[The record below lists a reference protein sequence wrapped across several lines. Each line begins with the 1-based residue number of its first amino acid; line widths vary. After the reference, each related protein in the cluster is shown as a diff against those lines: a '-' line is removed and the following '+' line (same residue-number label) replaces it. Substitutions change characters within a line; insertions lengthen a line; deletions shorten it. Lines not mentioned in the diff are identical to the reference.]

1 MRYRATKMPNKTLT
15 LGPISP
21 FRPYNMQ
28 LIPATSPAISLRG
41 QPTAD
46 IHVAEGRVEMV
57 YRIHEPV
64 YSRLLIALFT
74 FAGIVTILSILGL
87 FIAPLYATKIDVV
100 ILYFVLALGL
110 GLLAITVKRAQTV
123 RERRK

>member
-1 MRYRATKMPNKTLT
+1 
-15 LGPISP
+15 
-21 FRPYNMQ
+21 MQ

-46 IHVAEGRVEMV
+46 IHVAEGQVEMV

-74 FAGIVTILSILGL
+74 FAGIVTILSIFGL
-87 FIAPLYATKIDVV
+87 LIAPLYATKIDVV